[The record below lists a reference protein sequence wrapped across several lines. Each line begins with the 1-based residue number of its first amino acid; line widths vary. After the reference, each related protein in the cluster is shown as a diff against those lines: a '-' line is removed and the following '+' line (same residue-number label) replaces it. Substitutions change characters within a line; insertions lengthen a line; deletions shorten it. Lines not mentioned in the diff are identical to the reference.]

1 MNTPDKMLPMGELV
15 GGDSPIAGLP
25 QDATLVIAG
34 PPMTGKYA
42 LMLTIL
48 SHYTDESIVISTK
61 NSADRVIGD
70 FEEITGECDDS
81 RLGVIDC
88 VNRPE
93 GVEFEESSLVKHA
106 ESPENM
112 TRIGV
117 KFTELFDQFYEE
129 DGANRVG
136 VGLHSIS
143 QLLMHSNLK
152 SVYQFLQ
159 VLTGQIRSA
168 DWLGVAVI
176 DTNIDEE
183 DLQTLY
189 HHFDGIVETR
199 ENDAGERELR
209 VKGIAPTS
217 SEWAVF

>member
-1 MNTPDKMLPMGELV
+1 MKTPLKYLIMGELV
-15 GGDSPIAGLP
+15 GSDSPIAGLP
-25 QDATLVIAG
+25 QDATLVVAG

-48 SHYTDESIVISTK
+48 SHYTDQSIVISTK
-61 NSADRVIGD
+61 NSADRVLDD
-70 FEEITGECDDS
+70 FGEIAGERSSD

-93 GVEFEESSLVKHA
+93 GVDVEESTFVKHA
-106 ESPENM
+106 GNPDNM

-117 KFTELFDQFYEE
+117 KFTELFDLFYDEE
-129 DGANRVG
+129 STDHVG
-136 VGLHSIS
+136 VGLHSLS
-143 QLLMHSNLK
+143 QLLMHSNVK

-168 DWLGVAVI
+168 NWLGVAVI
-176 DTNIDEE
+176 DTNVDEE

-199 ENDAGERELR
+199 ENDAGGRELR
-209 VKGIAPTS
+209 VKGLSPTS
-217 SEWAVF
+217 SEWAGF